1 MERFEMSGEALI
13 AMSILAGEQ
22 RDCKGVPSEGRLG
35 KCIPGEGM
43 LGEECIILY
52 GTDRERL
59 KSIDELDAAQLLSI
73 VRTAKERL
81 EALRGA
87 EGGCASEA
95 GGEKCSGPS
104 EAGGEKGSC
113 ASEAGG
119 EKSNGAEN
127 RRDETIRI
135 TRDLR
140 IMLPGRGGEEIRMRP
155 ITKSVFLLFLRH
167 PEGIRFKEIG
177 DYEEELAGYYS
188 KLSRHTDLEQFNSSL
203 RRVLGQEDCTLSIAA
218 SRLTS
223 KMKSVF
229 GDGLWER
236 YSIRGAAGE
245 AKAISLDRKYVIW
258 E

>member
-1 MERFEMSGEALI
+1 MSGEALI

-35 KCIPGEGM
+35 KCIPGEGV
-43 LGEECIILY
+43 LGEESIILY

-87 EGGCASEA
+87 EGGCTSEA

-104 EAGGEKGSC
+104 EAGGEKSI
-113 ASEAGG
+113 
-119 EKSNGAEN
+119 GAEN
-127 RRDETIRI
+127 RQDEIIRI
-135 TRDLR
+135 TRDLK

-155 ITKSVFLLFLRH
+155 MTKSVFLLFLRH